1 MSELQVR
8 EIDVD
13 LIDPNTYNPN
23 VMDPATERK
32 LEADIKKRGV
42 LYPILVRPKGD
53 RYEIIDGEH
62 RWKTLKKLGHKI
74 APCLIKD
81 SSDTDA
87 RVETLN
93 TNYMRGEA
101 VPGKLAGVLH
111 DLNRTITT
119 GDLAGIL
126 PYDEARI
133 VDTLDLLKM
142 PTDIDTAV
150 SAKAAQER
158 KTEPVFISA
167 MIYKETERS
176 LHDFIQQALLEA
188 GATFATIKIKVES
201 PAGKYDQVVEAV
213 QALQV
218 LELADLK
225 NENAP
230 VVTRF
235 ALFNDQALV
244 VETALDACIHSEDLG
259 TRNTRGR
266 ALELICADYLAGAAL
281 PEPDGDDTQ

>member
-1 MSELQVR
+1 MKR
-8 EIDVD
+8 
-13 LIDPNTYNPN
+13 
-23 VMDPATERK
+23 
-32 LEADIKKRGV
+32 LEADIKKRGII
-42 LYPILVRPKGD
+42 YPLVVRPKEGG
-53 RYEIIDGEH
+53 RFGITDGEH
-62 RWKTLKKLGHKI
+62 RWMIAKKLGHKTV
-74 APCLIKD
+74 PCFVREG
-81 SSDTDA
+81 DTDIDA
-87 RVETLN
+87 KLQTINLN
-93 TNYMRGEA
+93 YLRGEA
-101 VPGKLAGVLH
+101 VPAKLAGVLH

-126 PYDEARI
+126 PYDESKI

-176 LHDFIQQALLEA
+176 LHDFIQQALLES
-188 GATFATIKIKVES
+188 GATFATIKVKVES
-201 PAGKYDQVVEAV
+201 PAGKYDQVIEAV

-218 LELADLK
+218 LERPDLK

-235 ALFNDQALV
+235 ALFEAQASVVDQ
-244 VETALDACIHSEDLG
+244 ALDACIDSEALG
-259 TRNTRGR
+259 EKNPRGR
-266 ALELICADYLAGAAL
+266 ALELICADYLAGAQL
-281 PEPDGDDTQ
+281 GDEEEAT